1 MGFLPNG
8 ASLIQINKQRM
19 HWSYIDLEAE
29 CSVKEAI
36 MITPVNVP
44 EFTILPS
51 EVPSGEPGKCLY
63 AWKMKLHEE
72 STLDS
77 EDHGDDFDSVQEA
90 LAHAYTVF
98 EDLVNTRQLYPSNVE
113 QEFKVTIKKG

>member
-1 MGFLPNG
+1 MLRT
-8 ASLIQINKQRM
+8 ADKRL
-19 HWSYIDLEAE
+19 AA
-29 CSVKEAI
+29 KEAI

-44 EFTILPS
+44 EITILPS
-51 EVPSGEPGKCLY
+51 EVPSGELGEFLY

-77 EDHGDDFDSVQEA
+77 EDHGDDFDSIQEA

-98 EDLVNTRQLYPSNVE
+98 EDLVNTRQLYPSNTE
-113 QEFKVTIKKG
+113 QEFKVTIRKG

>member
-1 MGFLPNG
+1 
-8 ASLIQINKQRM
+8 
-19 HWSYIDLEAE
+19 
-29 CSVKEAI
+29 

-51 EVPSGEPGKCLY
+51 EVPGGEPGKCLY

-90 LAHAYTVF
+90 LAHAYRYLLPERQVLEGQLTLRF
-98 EDLVNTRQLYPSNVE
+98 E
-113 QEFKVTIKKG
+113 

>member
-1 MGFLPNG
+1 ML
-8 ASLIQINKQRM
+8 
-19 HWSYIDLEAE
+19 
-29 CSVKEAI
+29 
-36 MITPVNVP
+36 TPVNIP
-44 EFTILPS
+44 EITVLPS
-51 EVPSGEPGKCLY
+51 EVPTEESDKCIF

-113 QEFKVTIKKG
+113 QEFKITIKKSTDK